1 MSRNEVIK
9 QLTDIIKEV
18 LDLKQLFLSDDMMF
32 EEIEDWDSL
41 QNIQIFVAI
50 EEEMNVRINVN
61 ETAEIS
67 TIGML
72 VNLIME
78 KMK

>member
-1 MSRNEVIK
+1 MNRNEVMK

-18 LDLKQLFLSDDMMF
+18 LDLKHLFLSDDMMF
-32 EEIEDWDSL
+32 EEIEGWDSL

-50 EEEMNVRINVN
+50 EEEMNVRINVD
-61 ETAEIS
+61 ETTEIS
-67 TIGML
+67 SIGML